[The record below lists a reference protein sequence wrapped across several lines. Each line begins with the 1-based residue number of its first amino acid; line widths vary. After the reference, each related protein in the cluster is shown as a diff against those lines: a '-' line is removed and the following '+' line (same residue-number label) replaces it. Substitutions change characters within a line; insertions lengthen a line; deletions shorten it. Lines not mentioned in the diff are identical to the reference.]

1 MPCFKFHNLTKKL
14 IYTLPNSF
22 LLGSMFSIF
31 FIIIA
36 IRIMNKYL
44 DKDSGKLTAMDNP
57 NNGANKI
64 ENFSPLVFHLV
75 IIALIL
81 ISCFTPGVLNA
92 ERINILI
99 ADGIFQFVSTMLIV
113 IIGLINPFISFSPE
127 TRSKIEEKAS
137 ETDFKWMKWLIE
149 NKNWQLLKAF
159 FCIAIVAYFIYK
171 GYLVIPNLN
180 QGMLS
185 GIAIFLILFFV
196 FGNLVQL
203 IKDPVLFKRKTL
215 FRLSMLYR
223 SFKLSFFISLGSILV
238 IFLVATIL
246 KLDIDK
252 LVNTQG
258 IILLVYN
265 VVMAYNEYRVL
276 DA

>member
-1 MPCFKFHNLTKKL
+1 
-14 IYTLPNSF
+14 
-22 LLGSMFSIF
+22 MFSLF

-36 IRIMNKYL
+36 IRVMNKYL
-44 DKDSGKLTAMDNP
+44 DKDSAKLTVMDNP
-57 NNGANKI
+57 NIGANKI
-64 ENFSPLVFHLV
+64 ENFSPLAFHLV

-81 ISCFTPGVLNA
+81 ISCFTSGVLSA
-92 ERINILI
+92 ERVKILI

-127 TRSKIEEKAS
+127 TRSKIEQKAS
-137 ETDFKWMKWLIE
+137 ETDFEWMKWLLA
-149 NKNWQLLKAF
+149 NQNWQLLKAF
-159 FCIAIVAYFIYK
+159 FCIAIVAYFIYE

-180 QGMLS
+180 QGTLS

-203 IKDPVLFKRKTL
+203 IKDPILFKRKTL

-223 SFKLSFFISLGSILV
+223 SFKLSFFISAGSIV
-238 IFLVATIL
+238 AIFLVATIL
-246 KLDIDK
+246 KLDMDK
-252 LVNTQG
+252 LVNIQG

-276 DA
+276 NA

>member
-1 MPCFKFHNLTKKL
+1 
-14 IYTLPNSF
+14 
-22 LLGSMFSIF
+22 MFSLF

-36 IRIMNKYL
+36 IRVMNKYL
-44 DKDSGKLTAMDNP
+44 DKDSGKLTVMDNP
-57 NNGANKI
+57 NNGTNKI

-81 ISCFTPGVLNA
+81 ISCFTPGILNA
-92 ERINILI
+92 QRIKILI

-127 TRSKIEEKAS
+127 TRSKLEQKAS
-137 ETDFKWMKWLIE
+137 ETDFEWMKWLLV

-159 FCIAIVAYFIYK
+159 FCIVIVAYFIYK

-180 QGMLS
+180 QGVLS

-196 FGNLVQL
+196 FGNLIQL

-223 SFKLSFFISLGSILV
+223 SFKLSFFISAGSILV
-238 IFLVATIL
+238 IFLAATIL

-252 LVNTQG
+252 LVNIQG

-276 DA
+276 NA